1 MSTLRRLP
9 LTLAFAAAVV
19 GVALVTSGPG
29 LTARPDVV
37 ARFGWAPHDLWDG
50 TWWSLATAVFLLHR
64 PFLFPVTVALLFGT
78 TGVLEWQAGTRRALA
93 VYALGDVLAT
103 LALAAGTLALFI
115 GGSATAAA
123 LVAADDVGVSGG
135 AFACLGAW
143 TGRLAPRWGR
153 LATIA
158 VVIVLVAGLWQPDG
172 LEADLLHAVAFPVGR
187 LLDRA
192 LTRRAVSHGVAPRGD
207 VR

>member
-1 MSTLRRLP
+1 MVLRRLP
-9 LTLAFAAAVV
+9 FTLAFAAIVIA
-19 GVALVTSGPG
+19 VALAASGPR
-29 LTARPDVV
+29 LTARPDVI

-64 PFLFPVTVALLFGT
+64 PFLFPVAVAFLLGT
-78 TGVLEWQAGTRRALA
+78 AGVLEWQAGTRRAVA

-103 LALAAGTLALFI
+103 LALAAGVLSLVLA
-115 GGSATAAA
+115 GSATAAA
-123 LVAADDVGVSGG
+123 LITADDVGVSGG

-143 TGRLAPRWGR
+143 TDRLAPRWR
-153 LATIA
+153 RIATIA
-158 VVIVLVAGLWQPDG
+158 VVAVLVVGLWKPDG

-192 LTRRAVSHGVAPRGD
+192 LTRRAGAHGAAARG
-207 VR
+207 